1 MKVFFSSCHLSQSQL
16 SNNISSNVNVLC
28 QLLCRQINDSKNETN
43 DEEKSDIIE
52 ITYVNCGVD
61 MLCCDRAEYAE
72 ILVRGD
78 EPFDHVGDIDICCKK
93 CDKQKRR
100 GSFKLLEALLL
111 HVTPI
116 VSQVAAFTRLLHPS
130 STLIVWR
137 DMYICVGHL
146 ISLLV
151 CVCC

>member
-1 MKVFFSSCHLSQSQL
+1 MSL
-16 SNNISSNVNVLC
+16 LC
-28 QLLCRQINDSKNETN
+28 QLLCCHICDSKDETN
-43 DEEKSDIIE
+43 DDEKSQRME
-52 ITYVNCGVD
+52 TRYVNCGVD
-61 MLCCDRAEYAE
+61 MLHHDWGLYAE
-72 ILVRGD
+72 ILVLAN
-78 EPFDHVGDIDICCKK
+78 ELFDHDGDIDISCKI

-100 GSFKLLEALLL
+100 GAFELLEALLL

-146 ISLLV
+146 RSLLV